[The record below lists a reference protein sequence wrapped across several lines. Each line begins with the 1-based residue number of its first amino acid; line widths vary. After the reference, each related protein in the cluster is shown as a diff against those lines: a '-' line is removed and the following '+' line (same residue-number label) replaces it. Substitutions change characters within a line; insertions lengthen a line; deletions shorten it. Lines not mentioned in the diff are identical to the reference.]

1 MYWWEKTSSQKYI
14 ILIEEIKYQITCN
27 KTNYLQFIH
36 QTKPWR
42 KTEWEKTFWRAR
54 PGLRPNYFWPYRLSN
69 NDVTPLIRRDQGF
82 VILFT
87 KKRYNWGRFKNI
99 KYTCPFY
106 TLDQWFPTR
115 VPRNTRVPWGGARVA
130 AKYWNNIL
138 YCCI

>member
-87 KKRYNWGRFKNI
+87 KKRYNWGRF
-99 KYTCPFY
+99 
-106 TLDQWFPTR
+106 
-115 VPRNTRVPWGGARVA
+115 RNTRVPWGGARGA
-130 AKYWNNIL
+130 AKYWNNCFFISAL
-138 YCCI
+138 LLRVPQIAN